1 MERPV
6 ESAVVSRSD
15 DVMCGAPVFAGTKV
29 PVKTV
34 FDYLV
39 SGRTLDQFLRDFP
52 TVSRRQALR
61 LLRDAEAALTERL

>member
-1 MERPV
+1 MG
-6 ESAVVSRSD
+6 
-15 DVMCGAPVFAGTKV
+15 GAPVFAGTKV